1 MILVNMKWKPLPK
14 IFNFYQIHGV
24 CINFVNFDVDVV
36 FAFAVYV
43 EVDE

>member
-1 MILVNMKWKPLPK
+1 MKWKPLPK
-14 IFNFYQIHGV
+14 IFIFYQIHSV
-24 CINFVNFDVDVV
+24 CINFVNFDVDDD